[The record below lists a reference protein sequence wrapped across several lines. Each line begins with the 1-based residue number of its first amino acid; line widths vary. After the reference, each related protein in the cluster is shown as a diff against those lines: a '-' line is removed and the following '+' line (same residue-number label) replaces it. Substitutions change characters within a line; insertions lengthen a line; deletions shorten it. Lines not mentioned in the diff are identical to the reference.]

1 MNVYESLL
9 KGLQEAVEYEKGNI
23 ALKTNTYSVADND
36 IKPMRQKLEMIV
48 EVDLADILC
57 VDSTNTYGKCRPTKV
72 LVRCKDCI
80 SWDEEYSSGRKSLGN
95 YRCIC
100 HEWSNEEDGHY
111 RYTAED
117 DFCSY
122 AERREE

>member
-1 MNVYESLL
+1 MSDRVI
-9 KGLQEAVEYEKGNI
+9 AVVNF
-23 ALKTNTYSVADND
+23 ND
-36 IKPMRQKLEMIV
+36 IKMKEIIDELIKK
-48 EVDLADILC
+48 
-57 VDSTNTYGKCRPTKV
+57 NG
-72 LVRCKDCI
+72 LVPVIRCKDCD

-100 HEWSNEEDGHY
+100 HEWSDEEDGHY

-122 AERREE
+122 AERREK

>member
-1 MNVYESLL
+1 MS
-9 KGLQEAVEYEKGNI
+9 
-23 ALKTNTYSVADND
+23 D
-36 IKPMRQKLEMIV
+36 IKSMRQKLEMIV
-48 EVDLADILC
+48 EVDLADILR

-72 LVRCKDCI
+72 LVRCKDCY

>member
-1 MNVYESLL
+1 MS
-9 KGLQEAVEYEKGNI
+9 
-23 ALKTNTYSVADND
+23 D
-36 IKPMRQKLEMIV
+36 IKSMRQTIEMIV
-48 EVDLADILC
+48 EIDLADMFRADL
-57 VDSTNTYGKCRPTKV
+57 TNIYVNCRPKKG
-72 LVRCKDCI
+72 LVRCKDCD
-80 SWDEEYSSGRKSLGN
+80 SWDEEYSSGKKSLGN

-100 HEWSNEEDGHY
+100 HEWSDEEDGHY

>member
-1 MNVYESLL
+1 M
-9 KGLQEAVEYEKGNI
+9 K
-23 ALKTNTYSVADND
+23 ND
-36 IKPMRQKLEMIV
+36 IKSMRQTLEMIV
-48 EVDLADILC
+48 EVDLADILR
-57 VDSTNTYGKCRPTKV
+57 VDSTNAYGKCRPTKA
-72 LVRCKDCI
+72 LVRCKDCD

-117 DFCSY
+117 DFCSR

>member
-1 MNVYESLL
+1 M
-9 KGLQEAVEYEKGNI
+9 
-23 ALKTNTYSVADND
+23 ND
-36 IKPMRQKLEMIV
+36 IKSMRQTIEMIV
-48 EVDLADILC
+48 EVDLADILR
-57 VDSTNTYGKCRPTKV
+57 VPFDSTNPYGKCRPAKV
-72 LVRCKDCI
+72 LIRCKDCD

-95 YRCIC
+95 YRCVC
-100 HEWSNEEDGHY
+100 HEWSDEEDGHY

>member
-1 MNVYESLL
+1 MSDRVI
-9 KGLQEAVEYEKGNI
+9 AVVNF
-23 ALKTNTYSVADND
+23 ND
-36 IKPMRQKLEMIV
+36 IKMKEIIDEFIKRNGFVPVI
-48 EVDLADILC
+48 
-57 VDSTNTYGKCRPTKV
+57 
-72 LVRCKDCI
+72 RCKDCEN
-80 SWDEEYSSGRKSLGN
+80 WDTEYSSGRKSLGN

-100 HEWSNEEDGHY
+100 HEWSDEEDGHY

>member
-1 MNVYESLL
+1 MAE
-9 KGLQEAVEYEKGNI
+9 I
-23 ALKTNTYSVADND
+23 KTNWKLSDL
-36 IKPMRQKLEMIV
+36 KPVKSRMS
-48 EVDLADILC
+48 EVFGWHYDTAGNMHYMSTDGVDHFIRMQIDPVVFRNGDEVVIHGGHAKELIL
-57 VDSTNTYGKCRPTKV
+57 
-72 LVRCKDCI
+72 CKDCD